1 MAMNHM
7 LSALRPRPFADNL
20 CMQPTASLDKLR
32 KRVAK
37 YMQLEEMREFR
48 NKAQVVTSSEK

>member
-1 MAMNHM
+1 
-7 LSALRPRPFADNL
+7 
-20 CMQPTASLDKLR
+20 MQPTASLDELR